1 MTVIQSSWSARCS
14 RGAGT
19 FLGVGGAK
27 ERNLAWNFIFANVWH
42 FCDHLPPR
50 PFKKMGG
57 KIYVWPPSFWVG
69 SIAPPRFCAP
79 ALQSGPGLSPSAVH
93 CSEGDY
99 AKCVPIVT
107 IFQYILEVYIK
118 PEVIIWKQVADLTLN
133 NNFRCT
139 CGMFPLAVVPV
150 NDNDDDDTKQVLSR
164 IPCKHCLVTFL
175 LFLQWYSYIA
185 RWAIRCCHYQL
196 INFLLDAEITI

>member
-1 MTVIQSSWSARCS
+1 MCDISVTTSPLARS
-14 RGAGT
+14 KKW
-19 FLGVGGAK
+19 GAK
-27 ERNLAWNFIFANVWH
+27 YMFGP
-42 FCDHLPPR
+42 HLFQWGALP
-50 PFKKMGG
+50 
-57 KIYVWPPSFWVG
+57 
-69 SIAPPRFCAP
+69 PPRFCAP

-150 NDNDDDDTKQVLSR
+150 NDNDDDDTKQVLSGT
-164 IPCKHCLVTFL
+164 PCKHCLVTFL
-175 LFLQWYSYIA
+175 LFLQ
-185 RWAIRCCHYQL
+185 
-196 INFLLDAEITI
+196 